1 MDSRIK
7 MGNMGVTA
15 KTNLT
20 SQLRQVTM
28 EVTASPL
35 RQDMVKEVT
44 ASLTRVGREVTL
56 RLTRQLQVTLQRLT
70 ASLGLTLRGMAITG
84 TLTSQLEQV
93 THRLTATMGSQTKV
107 RIQTLMAVS
116 CMVSLVQATLSI
128 SKTLARPLAL
138 KAVAALQH
146 TLSIHMM
153 VRPTLATSNTV
164 HQEMQATCR
173 VGIVKG

>member
-1 MDSRIK
+1 MDSRTK
-7 MGNMGVTA
+7 LGNMGVTA
-15 KTNLT
+15 KTNPT

-28 EVTASPL
+28 EVMASPL

-70 ASLGLTLRGMAITG
+70 ASLGLTLTG
-84 TLTSQLEQV
+84 SLTSQWEQF
-93 THRLTATMGSQTKV
+93 TQRLTAMIHSSMGSQTKV

-128 SKTLARPLAL
+128 SKSLARPLAL
-138 KAVAALQH
+138 KAVVALQH